1 MNINV
6 FNLKGETVG
15 TVDVPERIFGV
26 EPSEGLVHEAVVAQM
41 VNARV
46 VLAHTKDRGEVRGGG
61 RKPWKQKGTGRARHG
76 SRRSPLWSGGG
87 VTFGPN
93 SERVFS
99 VKMNRKARRKALYM
113 VLSDKVAHERFVV
126 VDDLTF
132 EIPKTSVISSAL
144 KVLPQADGRT
154 LLIVDSANKA
164 VRLGV
169 RNVPKTETI
178 APNSVNIV
186 DVLKATRIVVS
197 KSDLDILVKHFV

>member
-26 EPSEGLVHEAVVAQM
+26 EPNEGLVHEAVVAQM

-87 VTFGPN
+87 VTFGPT
-93 SERVFS
+93 SERVFG
-99 VKMNRKARRKALYM
+99 VKINRKARRKALYM

-126 VDDLTF
+126 VDDFAF
-132 EIPKTSVISSAL
+132 EVPKTSVMAGVL
-144 KVLPQADGRT
+144 KALPQASGRT
-154 LLIVDSANKA
+154 LLVVDAANEA
-164 VRLGV
+164 VRLGA
-169 RNVPKTETI
+169 RNVPMTETI
-178 APNSVNIV
+178 APNSLNVV
-186 DVLKATRIVVS
+186 DVLKATRMVIS
-197 KSDLDILVKHFV
+197 KSDLDTLVKHFV

>member
-6 FNLKGETVG
+6 FNLKGEKVG

-26 EPSEGLVHEAVVAQM
+26 EPNEGLVHEAVVAQM
-41 VNARV
+41 VNARSV
-46 VLAHTKDRGEVRGGG
+46 IAHTKDRGEVRGGG

-87 VTFGPN
+87 VTFGPT
-93 SERVFS
+93 SERVFG

-126 VDDLTF
+126 VDDLVLET
-132 EIPKTSVISSAL
+132 PKTSVMVSAL
-144 KVLPQADGRT
+144 QALPQANGRT
-154 LLIVDSANKA
+154 LIVVDAANEA
-164 VRLGV
+164 VRLGA

-178 APNSVNIV
+178 APNSLNVV
-186 DVLKATRIVVS
+186 DVLKAARMVIS
-197 KSDLDILVKHFV
+197 RSDLDALVKHFA

>member
-6 FNLKGETVG
+6 FNLKGERVG

-26 EPSEGLVHEAVVAQM
+26 EPNEGLVHEAVVAQM
-41 VNARV
+41 VNARAV
-46 VLAHTKDRGEVRGGG
+46 IAHTKDRGEVRGGG

-93 SERVFS
+93 SERVFG

-113 VLSDKVAHERFVV
+113 VLSDKVSHERFVV
-126 VDDLTF
+126 VDDLVLET
-132 EIPKTSVISSAL
+132 PKTSVMVSAL
-144 KVLPQADGRT
+144 KALPQANGRT
-154 LLIVDSANKA
+154 LIVVDAANEA
-164 VRLGV
+164 VRLGA

-178 APNSVNIV
+178 APNSLNVV
-186 DVLKATRIVVS
+186 DVLKAARMVIS
-197 KSDLDILVKHFV
+197 KSDLDALVKHFA

>member
-1 MNINV
+1 M
-6 FNLKGETVG
+6 
-15 TVDVPERIFGV
+15 
-26 EPSEGLVHEAVVAQM
+26 AQM

-46 VLAHTKDRGEVRGGG
+46 VLAYQRSRRGAEAVANRGS
-61 RKPWKQKGTGRARHG
+61 KKEQVARHG

-132 EIPKTSVISSAL
+132 EIPKTSGDIKRAQGVASS
-144 KVLPQADGRT
+144 GRT
-154 LLIVDSANKA
+154 
-164 VRLGV
+164 
-169 RNVPKTETI
+169 
-178 APNSVNIV
+178 
-186 DVLKATRIVVS
+186 DVAY
-197 KSDLDILVKHFV
+197 

>member
-26 EPSEGLVHEAVVAQM
+26 EPNEGLVHEAVVAQM
-41 VNARV
+41 VNARAV
-46 VLAHTKDRGEVRGGG
+46 IAHTKDRGEVRGGG

-87 VTFGPN
+87 VTFGPT
-93 SERVFS
+93 SERVFG

-126 VDDLTF
+126 VDDFAF
-132 EIPKTSVISSAL
+132 EVPKTSVMASAL
-144 KVLPQADGRT
+144 KALPQASGRT
-154 LLIVDSANKA
+154 LLVVDAANRA
-164 VRLGV
+164 VRLGA
-169 RNVPKTETI
+169 RNVPMTETI
-178 APNSVNIV
+178 APNSVNVV
-186 DVLKATRIVVS
+186 DVLKATRMVIS